1 MLFEE
6 DLPKKMT
13 LSQDHN
19 HDQELN
25 RKKKLGEGISG
36 RGYSYVRT

>member
-25 RKKKLGEGISG
+25 RKKNWERASQAEG
-36 RGYSYVRT
+36 TAM